1 MQTDVEMHISMPVV
15 PPLLIVCIDRKKL
28 HLLRMARNPTKAV
41 ASYNVLRNIITGT
54 ISSESQ
60 DIGRTEGLKIQKFDF
75 RTSVYGK
82 FIY

>member
-1 MQTDVEMHISMPVV
+1 
-15 PPLLIVCIDRKKL
+15 
-28 HLLRMARNPTKAV
+28 MARNPTKAV